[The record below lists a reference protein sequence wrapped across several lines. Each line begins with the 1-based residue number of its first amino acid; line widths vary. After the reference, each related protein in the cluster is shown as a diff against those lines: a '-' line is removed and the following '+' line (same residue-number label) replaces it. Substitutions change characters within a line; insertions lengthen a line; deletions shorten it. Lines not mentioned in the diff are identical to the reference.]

1 MSDPAASQM
10 ILARSKQ
17 ILNES
22 DDRALMNCLT
32 LSFSYIMIA
41 FLLFYSF
48 CGCPAAQAK
57 PSLVQD
63 DKHGTDPEPLRE
75 NMKWSD
81 IVFNWFRGSS
91 ADDVKAEDIIL
102 ENVEMEEEQ
111 KDEKSSS
118 IRALLKSYLSPTAEA
133 ETRSSGLASY
143 FALAGPV
150 EDNGESSGYK
160 EIPGTLLRHF

>member
-1 MSDPAASQM
+1 
-10 ILARSKQ
+10 
-17 ILNES
+17 
-22 DDRALMNCLT
+22 
-32 LSFSYIMIA
+32 MIA

-63 DKHGTDPEPLRE
+63 ERHGTDPEALTE

-81 IVFNWFRGSS
+81 IVFNLFRGSS
-91 ADDVKAEDIIL
+91 ADEIKSEEITL

-133 ETRSSGLASY
+133 KTQSPSLASC

-150 EDNGESSGYK
+150 EDNGESSGYT
-160 EIPGTLLRHF
+160 EIPGTLLSHF